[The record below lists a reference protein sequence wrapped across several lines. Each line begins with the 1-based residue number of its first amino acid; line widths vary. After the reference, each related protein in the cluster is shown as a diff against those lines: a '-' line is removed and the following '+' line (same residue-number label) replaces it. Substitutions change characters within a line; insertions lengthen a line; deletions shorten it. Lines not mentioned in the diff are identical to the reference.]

1 MMPDRGGRM
10 GRKVI
15 IIISSIY
22 INRNRESSLLPGTF
36 GGVGSRKKVTQKVAQ
51 ISGQNV
57 TQKLGPLWGRGG
69 QNAQS
74 WAQS

>member
-1 MMPDRGGRM
+1 MLWNGPTDRSGQAWPSLGE

-22 INRNRESSLLPGTF
+22 INRNRETSLLPGTF
-36 GGVGSRKKVTQKVAQ
+36 GASGSRKKVTQKVAQ

-57 TQKLGPLWGRGG
+57 TQKLGPLWG
-69 QNAQS
+69 
-74 WAQS
+74 